1 MIQKDEQLLAK
12 RLVELSSIA
21 YHRGI
26 VTYSDFLNLNEL
38 NILHSI
44 PKTDLSTRYET
55 FGGYDLSERQMVA
68 FIPDALYCEINY
80 PMIPIRLSPL
90 YAKYAEEL
98 THRDYLG
105 AILNLG
111 LNRSKIGDIL
121 VNDKEAVIFVHDSLE
136 DFLLQELAKV
146 RHTLMQTEVIPFE
159 EFRFEPKFEEI
170 KGTIA
175 SVRLDSL
182 LALAFPASRSKMT
195 TIIEAARVFV
205 NGKLITSNGYQV
217 HDGDIISVRKMG
229 KFQYIGMLSKTKK
242 NRIFVVLHKYV

>member
-1 MIQKDEQLLAK
+1 MMQKEEQLLAK

-44 PKTDLSTRYET
+44 PKAELSTRYET
-55 FGGYDLSERQMVA
+55 FGGYELSERQMVA

-80 PMIPIRLSPL
+80 PMVPVKLSPL

-121 VNDKEAVIFVHDSLE
+121 VNEKEAVIFAHESMGS
-136 DFLLQELAKV
+136 FLLQELAKV
-146 RHTLMQTEVIPFE
+146 RHTLIETQIIDFDQ
-159 EFRFEPKFEEI
+159 FHFEPKFEEI
-170 KGTIA
+170 KGTVA

-195 TIIEAARVFV
+195 TVIEAARVFV
-205 NGKLITSNGYQV
+205 NGRLITSNGYQV
-217 HDGDIISVRKMG
+217 HDGDIVSVRKMG
-229 KFQYIGMLSKTKK
+229 KFQYMGMLSKTKK